1 MEIQHGKNGKK
12 YFMNSGIFRIY
23 RNKKVL
29 ITGHTGFKGSWLTHW
44 LLLLE
49 AKVYGYA
56 LEAPTSP
63 SLYEQLGNDRKI
75 ESDINDIRDFKSI
88 KKFIG
93 EVKPDIIFHLA
104 AQSLVRESYENPLE
118 TLETNVTGTANLL
131 EAVRQLK
138 LSTNIVVITS
148 DKCYDNKEWIYGYRE
163 NDAFGGYDPYSA
175 SKGAAEIV
183 VSSWRNSFF
192 NPINYNKHKVK
203 LASARAGNVIGG
215 GDWANDRILPDC
227 IRALQKNKTIQIRNP
242 LATRPWQ
249 HVLESLGGYLLLG
262 SKLMDVSSNNLEA
275 LCSGFNFGPYNT
287 SNKKVEVLVEEV
299 LKHWEGSW
307 DYNKED
313 ALHEAFLLNL
323 TIDKAF
329 QILEWSP
336 VWNFKTTIEKT
347 VSWYKNSFDNPEE
360 IRIKTEEQIKEYSNF
375 FNNKINSI

>member
-1 MEIQHGKNGKK
+1 VEIQHGKNGKK

-63 SLYEQLGNDRKI
+63 SLYEQLGNARKI